1 MKHLWAVHFAVRSH
15 LCGLCVRMAD
25 YLVVAMSLRF
35 GRSWQNAMTFATQIA
50 ETARNAVT
58 FVTQFA
64 KTSQDAVKTT
74 TRITQT
80 PQNAMKTVA
89 PILKQ
94 HKTR

>member
-15 LCGLCVRMAD
+15 LCGLCVRMGLDAR

-58 FVTQFA
+58 SVTQFA
-64 KTSQDAVKTT
+64 KTSQDAMKTT

-89 PILKQ
+89 PIA
-94 HKTR
+94 KTT